1 MQDQFGIIQNLQMS
15 PIPQTIFLVGTFL
28 MLLTARQLY
37 QLRQYLQSRNHQ
49 TLQVYLLY
57 FIPSLQ
63 SAPHT
68 TRSGHGPLLSNLLV
82 SETISR
88 KKVGYCH
95 GKVHQKQVTMSLS
108 ECSKSQRSFL
118 LKPFQMESPHS
129 RKIRQVGCYDVAKL
143 RLVIRRLFRL
153 VTKDSSALIRVQ
165 LSTVYKSGL
174 CYIITPNLS

>member
-1 MQDQFGIIQNLQMS
+1 MSDRLNNLGSIWYHSEPSNVPYS
-15 PIPQTIFLVGTFL
+15 PNHFLSRDFF
-28 MLLTARQLY
+28 MLLIATQLY

-118 LKPFQMESPHS
+118 LKPF
-129 RKIRQVGCYDVAKL
+129 
-143 RLVIRRLFRL
+143 
-153 VTKDSSALIRVQ
+153 
-165 LSTVYKSGL
+165 
-174 CYIITPNLS
+174 

>member
-1 MQDQFGIIQNLQMS
+1 MS

-118 LKPFQMESPHS
+118 LNHYENKFT
-129 RKIRQVGCYDVAKL
+129 KL
-143 RLVIRRLFRL
+143 MSFGI
-153 VTKDSSALIRVQ
+153 
-165 LSTVYKSGL
+165 
-174 CYIITPNLS
+174 N